1 MVFPPV
7 VIRLKDCPAYVG
19 VPMNYFNEH
28 FRPYL
33 TEITFGTQMKGFL
46 REEIDEL
53 VATMFINNG
62 RPGKPWKGEDKLWD
76 AKQRLGSSNE
86 GMYGTS
92 KKPSADLELDKALEQ
107 VRSRRRKKS

>member
-7 VIRLKDCPAYVG
+7 VIRLKDCPAYTG

-53 VATMFINNG
+53 VATIFSNNG

-76 AKQRLGSSNE
+76 LGSSNE

-92 KKPSADLELDKALEQ
+92 KKPSVEQEYDKALEQ